1 MAKTE
6 AVGTFQ
12 VVGREVRCGCLAE
25 LLCLFGPTAAVPV
38 VVQKTQY
45 TDSAGRLIGGCWYG
59 YRAASHEEALDLVY
73 GR

>member
-1 MAKTE
+1 MTKTE

-12 VVGREVRCGCLAE
+12 VLGRDIRCGCLAE
-25 LLCLFGPTAAVPV
+25 LLCLFSPTAAVPV
-38 VVQKTQY
+38 VVQKTEY
-45 TDSAGRLIGGCWYG
+45 TDSAGRLIRGSWYI